1 MIQATGHPESKAFS
15 GRLRQ
20 RLSELGVAVVC
31 IGPDGSGELIGP
43 HRWEHELIV
52 GSALFTA
59 VARSKRESLIDATG
73 PLTSFWPGLGLV
85 PIRTATGRETPDNPH
100 DVAPVIAAVLLSTDI
115 LGSEHL
121 NRLCDTGKVDLRAA
135 TARFDTDALMS
146 KHETERLA
154 QVIAWMARDAGDLGW
169 RLNELHDLS
178 WELAG
183 SYEELSLLYKL
194 STSMV
199 VDHPPQAFLQQ
210 ACQEMR
216 EVVGLRWLAIQPVPT
231 EPGLA
236 DLSVPVCVDS
246 QSSFD
251 PEDIRKVGLKLF
263 EAMRGR
269 TEPVIL
275 DDARVLNIPGL
286 ERFAHSLLITPLHID
301 GKPLGLLYG
310 ADKISAGSGLSSVD
324 SKLCASLGSSLSIYL
339 KNVLLFEDMHSMFIG
354 TLHALSTTIDAK
366 DSYTHGHSERVA
378 LVARQLAKAAG
389 LDDQT
394 VERVYLSGLVHAVG
408 KIGVPEAVLTKPG
421 RLTKQ
426 EYDLVKKHP
435 ETGARILEGIRQMKD
450 LIPGVL
456 YHHESWDG
464 TGYPH
469 GLAGRDIPLFGRI
482 LGLADAFDAM
492 SSDRTYRNAMPMHK
506 VLDEVR
512 RCSGQQFDP
521 DLTDVFVGL
530 DFGAYLDMI
539 EQHHDRMRNTDA
551 SDVIPP
557 A

>member
-20 RLSELGVAVVC
+20 RLSELGVAVVA
-31 IGPDGSGELIGP
+31 ISPDGSGELIGP
-43 HRWEHELIV
+43 RRWEHELIV
-52 GSALFTA
+52 SSALFTA
-59 VARSKRESLIDATG
+59 TIRSRLKDLTDTTG
-73 PLTSFWPGLGLV
+73 RLTTLWPGLGLV
-85 PIRTATGRETPDNPH
+85 PLHTASGRQTQDNPH
-100 DVAPVIAAVLLSTDI
+100 NATPVFAAMLLSTDI
-115 LGSEHL
+115 LSAEQLIRVFDAGEL
-121 NRLCDTGKVDLRAA
+121 DQCAA
-135 TARFDTDALMS
+135 IARFDTDALLS
-146 KHETERLA
+146 EQEAVRLA
-154 QVIAWMARDAGDLGW
+154 RVIAWMARDAGDLGW
-169 RLNELHDLS
+169 RLHELHDLS

-216 EVVGLRWLAIQPVPT
+216 EVVGLRWLAIQPSIS
-231 EPGLA
+231 EPGFA

-246 QSSFD
+246 RSSFD
-251 PEDIRKVGLKLF
+251 IEGIREIGPRLA
-263 EAMRGR
+263 EAMHGR

-275 DDARVLNIPGL
+275 DDARVLSIPGL
-286 ERFAHSLLITPLHID
+286 ERFAHNLLVTPLHID

-310 ADKISAGSGLSSVD
+310 ADKIDTGSGLSTVD

-339 KNVLLFEDMHSMFIG
+339 KNVLLYADMHSMFIG

-378 LVARQLAKAAG
+378 LISKQLAAAAG
-389 LDDQT
+389 LDDET
-394 VERVYLSGLVHAVG
+394 VERVYLSGLVHDVG

-421 RLTKQ
+421 RLTKE
-426 EYDLVKKHP
+426 EYDLVKMHP
-435 ETGARILEGIRQMKD
+435 ETGARILEGIRQMDD

-456 YHHESWDG
+456 HHHEAWDG
-464 TGYPH
+464 SGYPH

-521 DLTDVFVGL
+521 DLADVFVGL
-530 DFGAYLDMI
+530 DFGAYLNMI
-539 EQHHDRMRNTDA
+539 EQHHDRMRTTEANNMKKTD
-551 SDVIPP
+551 
-557 A
+557 

>member
-1 MIQATGHPESKAFS
+1 MIQTARHPESKAFS

-31 IGPDGSGELIGP
+31 IGPNGSGELIGP

-52 GSALFTA
+52 GSSLFTA
-59 VARSKRESLIDATG
+59 AARSQLDSLTG
-73 PLTSFWPGLGLV
+73 TTGQLVSLWPGLGLV
-85 PIRTATGRETPDNPH
+85 PLGTANDRKTPDNPH
-100 DVAPVIAAVLLSTDI
+100 DIAPVIAAVMLCTDI
-115 LGSEHL
+115 LGSEQFS
-121 NRLCDTGKVDLRAA
+121 RVCDTSEIDLRAA
-135 TARFDTDALMS
+135 SAKFDIDALMN
-146 KHETERLA
+146 KHEAQRLA

-199 VDHPPQAFLQQ
+199 VDHPPQAFLQE

-216 EVVGLRWLAIQPVPT
+216 EVVGLRWLAIQPAPT

-251 PEDIRKVGLKLF
+251 PDDIRKVGPELF

-275 DDARVLNIPGL
+275 DDARQLNIPGL

-310 ADKISAGSGLSSVD
+310 ADKINVGSGLSSVD

-378 LVARQLAKAAG
+378 LVAKQLAKAAG

-394 VERVYLSGLVHAVG
+394 VERVYLSGLVHDVG
-408 KIGVPEAVLTKPG
+408 KIGVPESVLTKPG
-421 RLTKQ
+421 RLTKE

-464 TGYPH
+464 KGYPH

-482 LGLADAFDAM
+482 LGIADAFDAM

-521 DLTDVFVGL
+521 DLADVFVCL
-530 DFGAYLDMI
+530 DFNAYLNMI
-539 EQHHDRMRNTDA
+539 EQHHDRMRSTEA
-551 SDVIPP
+551 GDVIHTT
-557 A
+557 